1 MKKALLIAVAGTL
14 LSVGVVTQ
22 SSAKTNCQLKH
33 NANKAECK
41 VVKKAPAKKVV
52 VKTPA
57 KVVVK
62 TPPKVVVK
70 TSPKAPVKVNLILET
85 QQQLARLGY
94 NPGPLDG
101 LMGKKTRQAIMAFQ
115 RQYKK
120 TVDGKAST
128 KLLQQL
134 KSIRR

>member
-1 MKKALLIAVAGTL
+1 M
-14 LSVGVVTQ
+14 
-22 SSAKTNCQLKH
+22 
-33 NANKAECK
+33 
-41 VVKKAPAKKVV
+41 
-52 VKTPA
+52 
-57 KVVVK
+57 
-62 TPPKVVVK
+62 
-70 TSPKAPVKVNLILET
+70 ILET